1 VKACWYLTADLM
13 FPSRVEGVA
22 QRVGVP
28 LVVLPSLAA
37 LMRRWT
43 DEQAANRPTLVL
55 IDLATWDAAVAEFLA
70 EAKLLPEPPTVV
82 AYGPHVQTAALEAAR
97 AGGCDYVLTRGQ
109 FDQQMAAML
118 SLA

>member
-1 VKACWYLTADLM
+1 MKACWYLTADLM

-37 LMRRWT
+37 LIRRWI
-43 DEQAANRPTLVL
+43 EHEANRPTLVL
-55 IDLATWDAAVAEFLA
+55 IDLVMWDAALAEFLA
-70 EAKLLPEPPTVV
+70 KAKSLPEPPTVV